1 MKKIIFGAMLA
12 FASAAFV
19 GCGNS
24 TPKADLKNDIDT
36 LSYAMGITQ
45 SQGLTEFLVER
56 MGVDTTYMDAFI
68 KGLNDGANAGDDK
81 KKAAYYAG
89 IQIGQQISNQMVR
102 VSTTRYLVRTL
113 PRLSL

>member
-45 SQGLTEFLVER
+45 SQGLTEFLVESSPN
-56 MGVDTTYMDAFI
+56 TSWLIPFTI
-68 KGLNDGANAGDDK
+68 WLE
-81 KKAAYYAG
+81 
-89 IQIGQQISNQMVR
+89 IC
-102 VSTTRYLVRTL
+102 
-113 PRLSL
+113 